1 MAGGGIRWPGRGL
14 AEHSYTAVGRS
25 RFLTYR
31 EVGLA
36 RHTSDFGTQ
45 WLPTYLKRKIT
56 FSMPVENAV
65 QAIARDIFAR
75 ALLDLERAG
84 FDIAFHVHDEVVV
97 EVDAD
102 QARERLTVFRQILG
116 AGDERCPGLPIACDA
131 FLSDK
136 YTKDEDYMREF
147 TESIIKA
154 A

>member
-1 MAGGGIRWPGRGL
+1 
-14 AEHSYTAVGRS
+14 
-25 RFLTYR
+25 
-31 EVGLA
+31 
-36 RHTSDFGTQ
+36 
-45 WLPTYLKRKIT
+45 
-56 FSMPVENAV
+56 MPVENAV